1 MAEIPVCQGLI
12 RPETIAGVSKEAF
25 IINIML
31 GVSFVMVFSL
41 PYMLIFT
48 VIIHFLL
55 VTTCKKDPLI
65 ITIFMKKYLKQK
77 DYYHEG

>member
-25 IINIML
+25 IINVML